1 MAERRRISVTVGTS
15 YAVFA
20 LFESESPEAADALW
34 ETLPIDGE
42 LVHGKWSGSACWTKT
57 DKAPLVGVDRLEC
70 PVSSVYPGMLVLRTA
85 AEHGGLAELL
95 FSYGVAECRTSVG
108 RNYGTPL
115 AEVVEGQ
122 EQLFAALASTWSG
135 TAQPIRITRA

>member
-15 YAVFA
+15 DAVFA

-34 ETLPIDGE
+34 DTLPIEGE

-57 DKAPLVGVDRLEC
+57 DRAPLTGLDRLEC

-85 AEHGGLAELL
+85 AQHGGLAELL
-95 FSYGVAECRTSVG
+95 FSYGVAECRTPVG
-108 RNYGTPL
+108 RNYGTL
-115 AEVVEGQ
+115 LGEVVEGQ
-122 EQLFAALASTWSG
+122 EQLFAALASTWTG
-135 TAQPIRITRA
+135 TTQSIRITRA